1 MLWQK
6 NGRIENLIDNL
17 KSINQRIDTGN
28 LWENFI
34 VSERRKQ
41 LFCRQQNVRCYFWRT
56 YSGSEVDYV
65 EEGENGLT
73 GYEIKLSKSKIR
85 TPKSWEEEY
94 YADFKLIN
102 RSNYLDFLL
111 E

>member
-1 MLWQK
+1 LYLCKRLYEAGFNLFELMLWQK

-41 LFCRQQNVRCYFWRT
+41 LFCRQ
-56 YSGSEVDYV
+56 
-65 EEGENGLT
+65 
-73 GYEIKLSKSKIR
+73 
-85 TPKSWEEEY
+85 
-94 YADFKLIN
+94 
-102 RSNYLDFLL
+102 
-111 E
+111 